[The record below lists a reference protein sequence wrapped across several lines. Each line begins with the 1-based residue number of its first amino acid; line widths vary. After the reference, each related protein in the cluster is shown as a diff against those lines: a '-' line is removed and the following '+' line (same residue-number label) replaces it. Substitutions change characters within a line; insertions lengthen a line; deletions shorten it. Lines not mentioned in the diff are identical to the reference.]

1 MTVTPV
7 GLNQQVYMG
16 QQNGTVQTAPQ
27 NVPTNQPI
35 PVGQPYSTG
44 QQVPQ
49 GQQVQYPQGNGA
61 YPVYYPNTNN
71 GLNNLPQSQNTYDKD
86 IMMTGIDFEQ
96 AAKDAGL
103 IPPDAQV
110 QVQQQVPAQNPQQ
123 QVVQQQVPAQNAQQ
137 QVVQQQVPAQNTQQQ
152 VVQQNVN
159 PQQAPAF
166 TGNPFVQSQ
175 QDNDNLTNCLVTP
188 EATAKDGAEKKFK
201 LGPAIGTAVGF
212 AAPFVCNKARLGKF
226 LTKDLLIK
234 APVISAGGL
243 CAGGIAEGL
252 VASAKK
258 LDANNNAEAD
268 VKAPAKMDEKA

>member
-35 PVGQPYSTG
+35 QVGQPYSTG

-110 QVQQQVPAQNPQQ
+110 QVQQQVPAQNP
-123 QVVQQQVPAQNAQQ
+123 QQ

>member
-1 MTVTPV
+1 MAVTPV

-61 YPVYYPNTNN
+61 YPVYYPYNN
-71 GLNNLPQSQNTYDKD
+71 GMNNLPQSQNTYDAD

-103 IPPDAQV
+103 ISPDAQV
-110 QVQQQVPAQNPQQ
+110 QVQQQVD
-123 QVVQQQVPAQNAQQ
+123 QQQVPAQNAQQ
-137 QVVQQQVPAQNTQQQ
+137 QVVQQ
-152 VVQQNVN
+152 NVN
-159 PQQAPAF
+159 PQQVPAF
-166 TGNPFVQSQ
+166 TGNPFVQGQ
-175 QDNDNLTNCLVTP
+175 QANDNLTNCLVTP

-243 CAGGIAEGL
+243 CAGGIVEGL

>member
-110 QVQQQVPAQNPQQ
+110 Q
-123 QVVQQQVPAQNAQQ
+123 
-137 QVVQQQVPAQNTQQQ
+137 VQQQVPAQNTQQQ